1 MLIKSKILYYTGMP
15 KYVFLLGRE
24 PDLSVA
30 ELLSLFPSVKKQGIF
45 AFLETEQDISGL
57 ISSLGGTIK
66 IGKILAESISKSDLE
81 KVCVENILLTLQPEK
96 KTRIAIDSFVSGL
109 NTLVFRVKDKLKI
122 QGHSIRVVQHDTTGR
137 VKTATTLH
145 EKLIER

>member
-1 MLIKSKILYYTGMP
+1 MS

-24 PDLSVA
+24 PELSLA
-30 ELLSLFPSVKKQGIF
+30 ELSSLFLSVKKQGIF
-45 AFLETEQDISGL
+45 AFVETEKDISSL
-57 ISSLGGTIK
+57 ITSLGGTIK
-66 IGKILAESISKSDLE
+66 IGKILAESVAKADLE
-81 KVCVENILLTLQPEK
+81 KVCVETILPVLQPEK
-96 KTRIAIDSFVSGL
+96 KTRIAIDSFVPGL
-109 NTLVFRVKDKLKI
+109 NTLVFRVKDALKK

>member
-1 MLIKSKILYYTGMP
+1 MS

-24 PDLSVA
+24 PDISLA
-30 ELLSLFPSVKKQGIF
+30 ELLSLFPSVRKQGLF
-45 AFLETEQDISGL
+45 AYLETEKDVSAL

-66 IGKILAESISKSDLE
+66 IGKILAESVSKADLE
-81 KVCVENILLTLQPEK
+81 KVCVENILPTLQPEK

-109 NTLVFRVKDKLKI
+109 NTLVFRVKDKLKT